1 MKNKNLIV
9 ITLLATVLL
18 SGAFVSL
25 AAADDNVS
33 DATTPPEPTAAPD
46 RSATDSSDN
55 STLTQGDGVLFTIQ
69 GNSTAADD
77 TQVPGEAEPNL
88 IATQTGGSD
97 DALIAAA
104 VIALAVVLGTVGVV
118 FYRKKA
124 ANAEK

>member
-1 MKNKNLIV
+1 
-9 ITLLATVLL
+9 
-18 SGAFVSL
+18 
-25 AAADDNVS
+25 
-33 DATTPPEPTAAPD
+33 
-46 RSATDSSDN
+46 
-55 STLTQGDGVLFTIQ
+55 
-69 GNSTAADD
+69 
-77 TQVPGEAEPNL
+77 VPGEAEPNL